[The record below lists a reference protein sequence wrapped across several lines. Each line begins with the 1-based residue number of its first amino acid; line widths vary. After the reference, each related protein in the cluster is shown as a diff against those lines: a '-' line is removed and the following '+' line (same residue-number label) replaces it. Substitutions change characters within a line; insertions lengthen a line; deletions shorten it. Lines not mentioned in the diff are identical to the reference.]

1 MKNNTRQNHSSNSSI
16 ANTLFGIALS
26 ITFLLVGRSLSA
38 QSLQS
43 EVEIIQETFGLEKK
57 VAVAN
62 FMKLGEDAESFWAL
76 YDEYE
81 AERKKLG
88 NDRINVIQEYA
99 ANYPN
104 LSDEKILEL
113 FKKTSSVRK
122 SFAKLQKTY
131 FNKMKNEVGVSKA
144 AQFWQLEN
152 YFNSMIQAS
161 IYSQLPF
168 IGELKGN

>member
-1 MKNNTRQNHSSNSSI
+1 MKTQILQNLSNQLKAATVFFFVLISS
-16 ANTLFGIALS
+16 TLL
-26 ITFLLVGRSLSA
+26 A
-38 QSLQS
+38 QSAQS
-43 EVEIIQETFGLEKK
+43 EVEIMQEVFGLEKK

-62 FMKLGEDAESFWAL
+62 FMDLGEDAESFWAI

-88 NDRINVIQEYA
+88 NDRIKVIEDYA
-99 ANYPN
+99 ANYAN

-113 FKKTSSVRK
+113 FKKTSSVKK
-122 SFAKLQKTY
+122 SFGKLQQTY

-152 YFNSMIQAS
+152 YFNAMIQAE
-161 IYSQLPF
+161 IYSKLPF
-168 IGELKGN
+168 IGELDGN